1 MMDNYQVVNNRKAR
15 RDAAKGKGVTKPV
28 TVTKREITPE
38 ERARRNHKNVIAK
51 ASRKA
56 NRGK

>member
-1 MMDNYQVVNNRKAR
+1 MINNRKAR

-28 TVTKREITPE
+28 TNTKRDITPE
-38 ERARRNHKNVIAK
+38 ERARRNRKNAVAK